1 MIKELN
7 FDSNIP
13 IRSYQF
19 YLYPLGIISA
29 NSMYASEF
37 ILNRFTNI
45 FYGESIQYYEKPY
58 NDWGILKVD
67 NIFNITRQN
76 FIDTII
82 NKINNGYFI
91 HLKFINEFFL
101 PDTLA
106 FNKWNSK
113 HDLLITGYDDE
124 KKYLYTVFYNKDRI
138 VKKYKNTFEEI
149 LNAAFYFEKNIEIEC
164 IKVNKNFSEEVDIK
178 LIIEDLK
185 IYLSSKNPNKNVKL
199 TPREYSYGIEC
210 YLSLSSTMKYI
221 NDFKIGLVN
230 DVYFIYEH
238 TKVIFDKLKYLKDKN
253 IIENIHLDEYE
264 KILKK
269 ATTIK
274 NLFVKLLITKKEK
287 YFNRV
292 SDLLR
297 EFSDEENK
305 VLTKITNSI
314 NKKLSW

>member
-7 FDSNIP
+7 FDSNVS

-67 NIFNITRQN
+67 NISNITRQN
-76 FIDTII
+76 FINTII
-82 NKINNGYFI
+82 NKINEGYFI

-106 FNKWNSK
+106 FNKGNNK

-124 KKYLYTVFYNKDRI
+124 NQYLYTVFYNKDRL

-149 LNAAFYFEKNIEIEC
+149 LNSAFYFEKNIEIEC
-164 IKVNKNFSEEVDIK
+164 IKVNKNFSEEVNAK
-178 LIIEDLK
+178 LIIDDLK

-199 TPREYSYGIEC
+199 TPREYSYGIDC
-210 YLSLSSTMKYI
+210 YWGLSSNMKCM
-221 NDFKIGLVN
+221 NDFKKGFVN
-230 DVYFIYEH
+230 DVYFVYEH
-238 TKVIFDKLKYLKDKN
+238 TQIIFEKLKYLEDKN
-253 IIENIHLDEYE
+253 IIKNIDLDEYE
-264 KILKK
+264 NILKK

-274 NLFVKLLITKKEK
+274 NLFVKLLITKKEE

-292 SDLLR
+292 SFLLK

-305 VLTKITNSI
+305 VLTKIINSI
-314 NKKLSW
+314 NEKLSW